1 MRINEILLETVQD
14 DHIINQAARTM
25 ANRTTGD
32 YWKVFVAPNLFGPT
46 SDKEWPSAYLQTL
59 AFGNPALANTDDP
72 LYKKLG
78 QVDVRIQPVEGGQ
91 QAVMGRLRNGNLTI
105 NLNYDFV
112 AKYSR
117 DLNQLRSWMTDTLA
131 HEIRHALDR
140 IKRDASASR
149 RPHDFGR
156 ERYYQRQHI
165 EGEPDS
171 TQSEINAYFTQIL
184 HQVETDLKHNNITD
198 VNRALKFGQESLK
211 DSQLAEVIFG
221 GWDNN
226 NPVLRRLSARMSQFV
241 HSLYE
246 Q

>member
-14 DHIINQAARTM
+14 DHVINQAARTM

-32 YWKVFVAPNLFGPT
+32 MWKVMIAPSLFGPT

-59 AFGNPALANTDDP
+59 AFGNPTLANTDNP

-78 QVDVRIQPVEGGQ
+78 ETQVWIQPIEGGQ
-91 QAVMGRLRNGNLTI
+91 QAVAGRRKDGSLI
-105 NLNYDFV
+105 IFLNVDFV
-112 AKYSR
+112 TKYR
-117 DLNQLRSWMTDTLA
+117 NNPDQLRSWMTETLA

-140 IKRDASASR
+140 IQRDASTSKK
-149 RPHDFGR
+149 PHNFNQ

-165 EGEPDS
+165 KGEPDS

-184 HQVETDLKHNNITD
+184 HQVETDLKHNKITD
-198 VNRALKFGQESLK
+198 LNRALKFGQESLK
-211 DSQLAEVIFG
+211 DSQLAEVVFG